1 MITFV
6 IPVYNEEPT
15 IETLAAGI
23 RDNIGDRE
31 HTILFI
37 DDGSTDDSWKVL
49 LELHAQSD
57 NIAIIRFRRNFGKT
71 VALSLGFALAK
82 GDIIVTMDADLQ
94 DDPAEIPSMLAKL
107 EEGYDI
113 VCGWKQR
120 RHDPW
125 HKTIPSRVFNA
136 WIARSF
142 ELPIHDVNTGFKV
155 IRGNVASQLP
165 LWSDMHRLIP
175 VFAANLGYKV
185 TEIPVNHYP
194 RKFGKSKYGFERF
207 FKGAID
213 AVIATIVTRYGDAP
227 GQYFGRMMLFC
238 ISLVGMSLV
247 ATVCA
252 GLVVPALYVDLPH
265 NEQLA
270 MTAIVMLVAL
280 ISLVMIGIG
289 AIGFGLGLLGELLLR
304 RLPAPDPRR
313 CIAESHT
320 KSLVLL
326 ETDVSE

>member
-6 IPVYNEEPT
+6 IPVYNEAPT
-15 IETLAAGI
+15 LKALAEGI
-23 RDNIGDRE
+23 HDNIGDRE
-31 HTILFI
+31 YNILFI
-37 DDGSTDDSWKVL
+37 DDGSTDDSWKILV
-49 LELHAQSD
+49 ELHETSKNVAV
-57 NIAIIRFRRNFGKT
+57 IRFRRNFGKT
-71 VALSLGFALAK
+71 VALSLGFAIAK
-82 GDIIVTMDADLQ
+82 GDIIITMDADLQ
-94 DDPAEIPSMLAKL
+94 DDPTEIPNMLAKL

-120 RHDPW
+120 RLDPW
-125 HKTIPSRVFNA
+125 HKTFPSRIFNA
-136 WIARSF
+136 WISRTFHLA
-142 ELPIHDVNTGFKV
+142 IHDVNTGFKV
-155 IRGNVASQLP
+155 IRSNVAAKLP

-185 TEIPVNHYP
+185 TEIPVNHLP

-207 FKGAID
+207 FRGAID
-213 AVIATIVTRYGDAP
+213 AVTAAILTKYGDAP

-238 ISLVGMSLV
+238 VSLVGMSLV

-280 ISLVMIGIG
+280 ISLVIIGIG
-289 AIGFGLGLLGELLLR
+289 AVL
-304 RLPAPDPRR
+304 D
-313 CIAESHT
+313 
-320 KSLVLL
+320 LVLDCWVNCCCVVCL
-326 ETDVSE
+326 PRTPGNVLQNPIRRIWLTLNLM